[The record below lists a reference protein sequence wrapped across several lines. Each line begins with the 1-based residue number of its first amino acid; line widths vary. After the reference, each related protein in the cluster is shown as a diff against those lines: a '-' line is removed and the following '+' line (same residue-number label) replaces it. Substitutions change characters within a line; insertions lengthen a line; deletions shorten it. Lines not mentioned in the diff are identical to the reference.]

1 MREAIYVLVRGAS
14 IPFPVKSC
22 SSLLR
27 GTAHSAVIG
36 ADQFVGGVCFSFHD
50 AVSPLFI
57 KDNEIYLRFE
67 LSKRLE
73 VQSQYLMRIIRTS
86 NINILMLPS
95 QSQCI

>member
-1 MREAIYVLVRGAS
+1 MNPTQLTVSMREAIYVLVRGDS

-27 GTAHSAVIG
+27 GSAHSAVIR
-36 ADQFVGGVCFSFHD
+36 ADEFVGVVCLSFLY

-73 VQSQYLMRIIRTS
+73 VQ
-86 NINILMLPS
+86 
-95 QSQCI
+95 